1 MCNYQH
7 YIRDSD
13 LKKIIDLGGKVYDIN
28 VKACII
34 RELQPDLG
42 WKVIKR
48 RRAKHKIE
56 KDFKQI
62 LKDPMAIG
70 V

>member
-1 MCNYQH
+1 M
-7 YIRDSD
+7 
-13 LKKIIDLGGKVYDIN
+13 GGKVYDIN
-28 VKACII
+28 VKACVI

-48 RRAKHKIE
+48 RRARHKIE